1 MVEAAVKNGTDEIR
15 KEMVSLKGEIV
26 QYLGKGLCR
35 SGASGIKQEFQAP
48 NATPSKANEDNFRC
62 YRSGSPGH
70 IGT

>member
-26 QYLGKGLCR
+26 QGKGLCR
-35 SGASGIKQEFQAP
+35 SCTSGIKQEFQVP
-48 NATPSKANEDNFRC
+48 NATPSRANEDNFGC